1 MKHTEA
7 FGSPFRLLLV
17 WRGRPRAKATGG
29 GVAIAKIMAKRIENE
44 ENLKRYLERM
54 KELEG
59 QLVPSPDLPT
69 EQLMIHLAKEGEA
82 LLAAE
87 AKLPPKKVVG
97 KIVPKK
103 DESSRLSNTLAA
115 SSKNP
120 YIRARQQ
127 VLMKYPEWRR
137 KEIAT
142 IEKNGDFDNKHYQD
156 FVKEVA
162 ALGDKLS
169 NI

>member
-1 MKHTEA
+1 
-7 FGSPFRLLLV
+7 
-17 WRGRPRAKATGG
+17 
-29 GVAIAKIMAKRIENE
+29 MAKKTENE
-44 ENLKRYLERM
+44 DNLKRYKERL

-69 EQLMIHLAKEGEA
+69 EQLMEHLAKEGEA

-87 AKLPPKKVVG
+87 APKKVVG

-103 DESSRLSNTLAA
+103 QDETPRLNTALAA
-115 SSKNP
+115 ASKNP
-120 YIRARQQ
+120 YVRARAQ

-142 IEKNGDFDNKHYQD
+142 MERTGNTDNKHYED
-156 FVKEVA
+156 FVHEVA
-162 ALGDKLS
+162 TLGDKLS
-169 NI
+169 GN